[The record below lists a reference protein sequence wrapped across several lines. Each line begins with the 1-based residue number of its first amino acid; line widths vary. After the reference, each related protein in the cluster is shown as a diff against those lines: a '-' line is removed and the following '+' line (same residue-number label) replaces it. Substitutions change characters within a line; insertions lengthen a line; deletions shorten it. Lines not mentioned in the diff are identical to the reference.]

1 MTTPLSPSDTRV
13 EPTVGPAFLR
23 LPKAIVDAAR
33 RDLRRPHAHAAERV
47 GFLSVAMAAVEG
59 GEVLLIAAEYRGVPD
74 GQYVPGRGAGARIGT
89 TAIRDVVGWALGG
102 GFGIFHVHL
111 HDHDGIP
118 GFSRTDRR
126 EQPRLV
132 ASLRAAGPGQAHGMI
147 VLSADAANAWVW
159 LPGTGEP
166 MVPARLSVVGDPM
179 VLLTGDMLRDDE
191 RDDGEAGAAGGAEPT
206 AKSGDR
212 YSRQSF
218 LGGDSQRRLATAR
231 VGILGYGGGGSHVG
245 QQLAHLGVGNVYV
258 ADGDRIDE
266 SNLNR
271 LVGGTAADVRVAQR
285 KVDIARRMI
294 TGVMEDAD
302 VRVHEGRWQ
311 ERATFFRE
319 CDVVVGCVD
328 SFAERREIEVMA
340 RRFAIPYVDIG
351 MDVHQVP
358 GDAPRVGGQM
368 LLSLPDGPC
377 MTCLGFLTEARLAEE
392 AALYGAAGRRPQVV
406 WPNGILASSAV
417 GVVVSLLTGWTGETD
432 RVVYL
437 SYDGNRGTLAPHPRL
452 AYLGRA
458 PCPHYAADAVGEP
471 RFRPVGGA

>member
-1 MTTPLSPSDTRV
+1 
-13 EPTVGPAFLR
+13 
-23 LPKAIVDAAR
+23 
-33 RDLRRPHAHAAERV
+33 
-47 GFLSVAMAAVEG
+47 
-59 GEVLLIAAEYRGVPD
+59 
-74 GQYVPGRGAGARIGT
+74 
-89 TAIRDVVGWALGG
+89 
-102 GFGIFHVHL
+102 
-111 HDHDGIP
+111 
-118 GFSRTDRR
+118 
-126 EQPRLV
+126 
-132 ASLRAAGPGQAHGMI
+132 
-147 VLSADAANAWVW
+147 
-159 LPGTGEP
+159 
-166 MVPARLSVVGDPM
+166 
-179 VLLTGDMLRDDE
+179 
-191 RDDGEAGAAGGAEPT
+191 
-206 AKSGDR
+206 
-212 YSRQSF
+212 
-218 LGGDSQRRLATAR
+218 
-231 VGILGYGGGGSHVG
+231 VG

-311 ERATFFRE
+311 ERATLFRE

-358 GDAPRVGGQM
+358 GDAPRLGGQV

-392 AALYGAAGRRPQVV
+392 AALYGAAGGRPQVV
-406 WPNGILASSAV
+406 WPNGSLASSAV
-417 GVVVSLLTGWTGETD
+417 GVVVSLLTGWTGEAD

-452 AYLGRA
+452 AYLGRT
-458 PCPHYAADAVGEP
+458 PCPHYPADAVGEP